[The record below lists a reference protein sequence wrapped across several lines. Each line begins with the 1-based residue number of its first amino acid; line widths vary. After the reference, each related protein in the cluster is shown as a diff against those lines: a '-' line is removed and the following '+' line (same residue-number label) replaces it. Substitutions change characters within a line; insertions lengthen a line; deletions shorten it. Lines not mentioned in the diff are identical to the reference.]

1 MTISNIS
8 RATSTTMFK
17 GREDAIKVHV
27 YNIVNPSTSASA
39 FITTTDEI
47 AEYAGRTLKMG
58 NHVKRSMEQMKEVGV
73 KPSTRPAP
81 ATGEVTIDL
90 LGMEVY

>member
-1 MTISNIS
+1 MTNNNSS
-8 RATSTTMFK
+8 RDTTTFK

-39 FITTTDEI
+39 FITTMDEI
-47 AEYAGRTLKMG
+47 AYYAGRTLKMG

-73 KPSTRPAP
+73 NPSTRPAP